1 MTDKMLELLNNCF
14 DARIRELNA
23 LKSITKETTDIDKE
37 IEVVESLKKLQA
49 NDMLFKI

>member
-1 MTDKMLELLNNCF
+1 MNDKMLELLNNCF

-23 LKSITKETTDIDKE
+23 LKSITKETANIDKE
-37 IEVVESLKKLQA
+37 IEVVESLKALQG

>member
-1 MTDKMLELLNNCF
+1 MNDKMRELLNNCF

-23 LKSITKETTDIDKE
+23 LKSISKENDEIEKE
-37 IEVVESLKKLQA
+37 IKCLESMKELQK